1 MIFQKKNRDII
12 FFPYRP
18 PLCADNIS
26 KQRGGLDCVQGY
38 PNREMS
44 RKADR
49 SALQLTED
57 ASWDEFIFTAVYA
70 ANGQRQSAELLN
82 NTRKTTE
89 RIKRRAWVGDER
101 FMITHS
107 ISSTKQSPLDCDWL
121 VEFLHPRNGAK
132 ADQMVEESQTAHTF
146 STQTGNRL
154 EKGSYV
160 TQILLFIYIYIYIYI
175 YIFQSHLFS
184 IETGTE
190 WWQNTIAVLFV
201 QRGGNCRLL

>member
-1 MIFQKKNRDII
+1 
-12 FFPYRP
+12 
-18 PLCADNIS
+18 
-26 KQRGGLDCVQGY
+26 
-38 PNREMS
+38 MS

-89 RIKRRAWVGDER
+89 RIKRWAWVGDER

-121 VEFLHPRNGAK
+121 VEFMQPRNGAK
-132 ADQMVEESQTAHTF
+132 ADQRVEESQTAHTF

-160 TQILLFIYIYIYIYI
+160 TQILLLYIYSNLICFLLKLELNGDKTPLRYYLCREEGTVD
-175 YIFQSHLFS
+175 FFKTLNRRKTFS
-184 IETGTE
+184 LLEFIPL
-190 WWQNTIAVLFV
+190 IMP
-201 QRGGNCRLL
+201 CKRLSNNIGWIMV

>member
-1 MIFQKKNRDII
+1 MIFLKINRDII

-26 KQRGGLDCVQGY
+26 KQRGGLNCVQGY
-38 PNREMS
+38 PNIEMS

-89 RIKRRAWVGDER
+89 RIKRWAWVGDER

-121 VEFLHPRNGAK
+121 VEFMQPRNGAK
-132 ADQMVEESQTAHTF
+132 ADQRVEESQTAHTF
-146 STQTGNRL
+146 STQTG
-154 EKGSYV
+154 KGLVCYSDITV
-160 TQILLFIYIYIYIYI
+160 YIYIYI